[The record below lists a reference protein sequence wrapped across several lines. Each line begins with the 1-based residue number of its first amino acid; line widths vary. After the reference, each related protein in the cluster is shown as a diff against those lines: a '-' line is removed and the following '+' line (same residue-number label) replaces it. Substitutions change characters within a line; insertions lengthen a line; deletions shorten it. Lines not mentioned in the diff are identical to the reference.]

1 MSSQQNKLKEKRRK
15 KVFLLL
21 FHFLLKT
28 FDNFLQQKNIAK
40 YFLIRF
46 RYFICFDQFDEACVL
61 SNLLFLNSFIFCQ
74 QLMGGFESTTYNSM
88 TTNVT
93 RFGQI
98 LPLNRKNIKVFV
110 NFWEFIWFLEK
121 FQTYFGKFWS
131 FWIDFH
137 CYEWTDIEKII
148 NQSDL
153 NDLSPTC
160 AYMNHENEHRFVQ
173 PKNKLFLPF
182 SLHTF

>member
-1 MSSQQNKLKEKRRK
+1 MSSQQNKLKENRRRK
-15 KVFLLL
+15 KVFFITFSL
-21 FHFLLKT
+21 FT
-28 FDNFLQQKNIAK
+28 QNFWQLFTAKNIAK

-98 LPLNRKNIKVFV
+98 LPLHRKKYKSFCQ
-110 NFWEFIWFLEK
+110 FLRV
-121 FQTYFGKFWS
+121 YLVFGKIPNLLWQ
-131 FWIDFH
+131 I
-137 CYEWTDIEKII
+137 
-148 NQSDL
+148 L
-153 NDLSPTC
+153 
-160 AYMNHENEHRFVQ
+160 
-173 PKNKLFLPF
+173 KLLDRF
-182 SLHTF
+182 SLLWMDRYWKNNQPIWSQWSQSHLCLYEPRKWTQICST